1 MQEGTPFIGENY
13 NANEQNPYVN
23 MQNPYVN
30 MQNPYAVAIVKGTA
44 WMGVLRIKVLLGTGQ
59 LAACGLFLQWSGN
72 IECTI
77 IEARWYCSDL
87 PQGRPEV
94 PCTLCFSGDAKLGRS
109 YQLSTSKILILMK
122 FNLKKA
128 LSTVNSSNLILCQIF
143 PLYVSNQ

>member
-1 MQEGTPFIGENY
+1 MQEWTPFIGENY
-13 NANEQNPYVN
+13 NAKE
-23 MQNPYVN
+23 QNPYVN

-59 LAACGLFLQWSGN
+59 LAACSLFLQWSGN

-109 YQLSTSKILILMK
+109 YQLSTSKILLMA

-143 PLYVSNQ
+143 LLYVSNQTSL